1 MFQNQKSL
9 LLDLEWDWDKD
20 MELEEPHLG
29 IYYLQPSAL
38 GLGRQMENG
47 LEARHYH
54 PEGIG
59 GGMIE
64 IWDIEVLLHLLEA
77 WVWGSEEGRG
87 EVRVWRGMEM
97 EGGGGAGVQIAEG
110 REYYGGIYES
120 IEV

>member
-9 LLDLEWDWDKD
+9 LLDLEWAWDKD
-20 MELEEPHLG
+20 MESEEPHLG

-38 GLGRQMENG
+38 GLERQMENG
-47 LEARHYH
+47 LEGRHYL
-54 PEGIG
+54 PEGTG

-87 EVRVWRGMEM
+87 EVRVWRGMGLGMEMEM
-97 EGGGGAGVQIAEG
+97 EGGGAGVRIVEG
-110 REYYGGIYES
+110 REHRTG
-120 IEV
+120 